1 MAEFWNPTWNSL
13 ESQAAFTSCRAP
25 GDGPVPLASPPPP
38 VYGDRLS
45 TIRRP
50 GGSMESCLR
59 LPRLEREEC
68 AMASA
73 NPSSAAIPPPSD
85 AVLRRAIGASAI
97 GNAVEWFDYGI
108 YAYGTVYI
116 ANALFP
122 ENSTNA
128 VLFTLIGFAL
138 SFLIRPLGG
147 IFWGPLGDK
156 IGRKRVLA
164 MTIILMASA
173 TFLVGLLPT

>member
-1 MAEFWNPTWNSL
+1 MGISDQPS
-13 ESQAAFTSCRAP
+13 ESTATK
-25 GDGPVPLASPPPP
+25 DVPPDVLKK
-38 VYGDRLS
+38 
-45 TIRRP
+45 
-50 GGSMESCLR
+50 
-59 LPRLEREEC
+59 
-68 AMASA
+68 
-73 NPSSAAIPPPSD
+73 
-85 AVLRRAIGASAI
+85 AVAASAI
-97 GNAVEWFDYGI
+97 GNATEWFDYGI

-173 TFLVGLLPT
+173 TFLVGLLPTYASIGASSAASSRSARSRASTGARC